1 MKVNVIQSAVIDA
14 PIDRVWAV
22 LRDFNSHDR
31 WHPAVARS
39 RMENDV
45 AGDVVGG
52 VRRFSLSDGAELREQ
67 LLSHSDREY
76 TFAYCILDSP
86 LPLLDYMATVR
97 LKPVTDGNQ
106 TFWDW
111 RSQFRAPDDRAAELK
126 NLVGRQVYEA
136 GFGGLRTFLADQTA
150 RPRSPAPEE
159 AAAMVAAVGGE
170 HLPSRAVVVAAAGGP
185 EVMSLIDVTV
195 SVPGPQ
201 QVRIRQTAIAVNYLD
216 LKHRRGI
223 STGLDLPGTP
233 GMEGVGEIIDVGEQ
247 VNGLFPGDRVAY
259 LSRTPGAYA
268 DIRCIDADACILLPD
283 GISDID
289 ASTFLKGV
297 TAGLLLS
304 RVFRAA
310 PGATILIQA
319 VSGGVG
325 HLLSQWA
332 KSMDL
337 TVIGTVST
345 AEKAKFS
352 RDCGC
357 DYPIVVADDSPLAT
371 EVMRITNGRGVDYWV
386 HSSGTYG
393 LDTAVACLAICGHCA
408 VIGDRD
414 GQSTIPLD
422 MNVLKQRSLTV
433 SAPVCF
439 DYFDDRLYLQRLARQ
454 LFAKIQNRMIIPA
467 IEAFPLSQATDA
479 HNKIESR
486 QTMGAVVLTPGR

>member
-22 LRDFNSHDR
+22 LRDFNSHDQ

-45 AGDVVGG
+45 AGDVVSG

-76 TFAYCILDSP
+76 SLTYCILDSP
-86 LPLLDYMATVR
+86 LPLFDYMATVR

-111 RSQFRAPDDRAAELK
+111 RAQFRAPHDRAAELE
-126 NLVGRQVYEA
+126 NQVGRQIFEA
-136 GFGGLRTFLADQTA
+136 GFGGLRTFLADRA
-150 RPRSPAPEE
+150 APSGPTLPE
-159 AAAMVAAVGGE
+159 AAAAVAATAGDE
-170 HLPSRAVVVAAAGGP
+170 HLPCRAVVAATAGGP
-185 EVMSLIDVTV
+185 EVMSLSDVTI
-195 SVPGPQ
+195 SAPGPR

-216 LKHRRGI
+216 LQHRRGI
-223 STGLDLPGTP
+223 AAGFDFPGTP
-233 GMEGVGEIIDVGEQ
+233 GLEGVGQIIDVGPQ

-259 LSRTPGAYA
+259 MSRTPGSYTE
-268 DIRCIDADACILLPD
+268 IRCIDADVCIPLPD
-283 GISDID
+283 GVSDND

-297 TAGLLLS
+297 TAALLLS
-304 RVFRAA
+304 RVFGAA

-337 TVIGTVST
+337 TVLGTVST
-345 AEKAKFS
+345 AEKARFS

-357 DYPIVVADDSPLAT
+357 DYPIVVTDGTSLAAD
-371 EVMRITNGRGVDYWV
+371 VMRITNGRGVNYWV
-386 HSSGTYG
+386 QSSGTHG
-393 LDTAVACLAICGHCA
+393 LDAAVACLARCGHCA

-414 GQSTIPLD
+414 GQSIPLD
-422 MNVLKQRSLTV
+422 VNILKQRSLTV

-439 DYFDDRLYLQRLARQ
+439 DYFDDRSYLHRLVHQ
-454 LFAKIQNRMIIPA
+454 LFAKIQNRTIIPA
-467 IEAFPLSQATDA
+467 IETFPLSMASEA
-479 HNKIESR
+479 HHRIESR
-486 QTMGAVVLTPGR
+486 QTMGAVVLTPGG

>member
-1 MKVNVIQSAVIDA
+1 MKINVIQSAVIDA

-67 LLSHSDREY
+67 LLSHSDREHTY
-76 TFAYCILDSP
+76 TYCILDSP
-86 LPLLDYMATVR
+86 LPLFDYMATVR

-136 GFGGLRTFLADQTA
+136 GFGGLRSFLADQTA
-150 RPRSPAPEE
+150 SPRPPVPE
-159 AAAMVAAVGGE
+159 AAVTESATVGGE
-170 HLPSRAVVVAAAGGP
+170 HLPSRRVVVAAAGGP
-185 EVMSLIDVTV
+185 EVMSLSDVTV
-195 SVPGPQ
+195 SPPGPQ
-201 QVRIRQTAIAVNYLD
+201 QVRLRQTAIAVNYLD
-216 LKHRRGI
+216 LKHCRGI
-223 STGLDLPGTP
+223 AAGFDFPGTP
-233 GMEGVGEIIDVGEQ
+233 GLEGVGEIIDVGEQ
-247 VNGLFPGDRVAY
+247 VNGLFAGDRVAY
-259 LSRTPGAYA
+259 MSRTPGAYA
-268 DIRCIDADACILLPD
+268 DIRCIDADACIPLPD
-283 GISDID
+283 GVSDND
-289 ASTFLKGV
+289 AATLLKGV
-297 TAGLLLS
+297 TAVLLLS

-319 VSGGVG
+319 VAGGVG

-337 TVIGTVST
+337 TVLGTIST

-352 RDCGC
+352 RDRGC
-357 DYPIVVADDSPLAT
+357 DYPLVVADDTPLAA
-371 EVMRITNGRGVDYWV
+371 EVMRITNGRGVNYWV
-386 HSSGTYG
+386 HSSGAHG
-393 LDTAVACLAICGHCA
+393 LDTAVACLSRCGHCA

-414 GQSTIPLD
+414 GQAIPID
-422 MNVLKQRSLTV
+422 VNVLKQRSLTV

-439 DYFDDRLYLQRLARQ
+439 DYFDDRPYLQRLAHQ
-454 LFAKIQNRMIIPA
+454 LFAKIQNHTIIPA
-467 IEAFPLSQATDA
+467 IEAFPLSQATEA
-479 HNKIESR
+479 HHRIESR
-486 QTMGAVVLTPGR
+486 QTMGAVVLTPGG